1 MIDGKVYDLTEVSC
15 PLSAFLAV
23 DLAAVSS
30 LPDALL
36 SCLCLELT
44 VQFAKEDHP
53 GGSHPIHR
61 VAGRDAT
68 GVFMPIHP
76 PGTIENGLDP
86 EKCLG
91 NVDPLTMP
99 KVVSPVVK
107 GGKEEERKIE
117 LSEIIGIPD
126 FDVGRDMN
134 GSRELML
141 GSGAEGLDEQGMG
154 VYVCGRDRHVQ

>member
-1 MIDGKVYDLTEVSC
+1 MYARLKLVRTLT
-15 PLSAFLAV
+15 A
-23 DLAAVSS
+23 
-30 LPDALL
+30 
-36 SCLCLELT
+36 
-44 VQFAKEDHP
+44 QFAKEDHP

-68 GVFMPIHP
+68 GIFMPIHP

-86 EKCLG
+86 ERCLG

-107 GGKEEERKIE
+107 GDKEEERKIE

-126 FDVGRDMN
+126 FDVGRDRDEGEALMP
-134 GSRELML
+134 GS
-141 GSGAEGLDEQGMG
+141 SSEGLDEQGVG